1 MSTFKIC
8 LDAGHYGKYNQAPGV
23 KAYYESDMAW
33 KLHLLLKA
41 ELEKYGVVVTQ
52 TRNNKDTDKTLYN
65 RGAASKGCDLF
76 ISLHSNAVGSKA
88 NESVD
93 YPLVIVQLDGKGD
106 ALGRKLAD
114 CIEKLMGTKQ
124 KADVWKKAGKSGEYY
139 GVLRGAA
146 AVGTCGMIIEHSFH
160 TCSKMAKWLLSEDNL
175 KKLATEEACIIAE
188 HYGLK
193 KPATPKPGETKKET
207 TTTTSTSK
215 GANTIMIE
223 LQLLRIG
230 AKGIQVQTLQHLLN
244 AYGFKDKNG
253 KQLVVD
259 GDFGA
264 NTDYA
269 LRAFQKA
276 EGLQVDAACGKN
288 TWTKLLKG

>member
-1 MSTFKIC
+1 MKTLKVC
-8 LDAGHYGKYNQAPGV
+8 LDAGHYGKYNRAPGV
-23 KAYYESDMAW
+23 KEYYESDMTW

-52 TRNNKDTDKTLYN
+52 TRSNQATDKTLYN

-106 ALGRKLAD
+106 ALGKKLAD
-114 CIEKLMGTKQ
+114 CIEDLMQTNQ
-124 KADVWKKAGKSGEYY
+124 KANVWKKAGKNGEYY

-160 TCSKMAKWLLSEDNL
+160 TCSKMAKWLLSEENL
-175 KKLATEEACIIAE
+175 KKLAVEEARIIAA

-193 KPATPKPGETKKET
+193 KTATPESEAKKET
-207 TTTTSTSK
+207 ATTSK

-230 AKGIQVQTLQHLLN
+230 SKGIQVQTLQHLLN
-244 AYGFKDKNG
+244 AYGFRDKNG
-253 KQLVVD
+253 KKLVVD

-269 LRAFQKA
+269 LRAFQKE
-276 EGLQVDAACGKN
+276 EGLQVDAACGQN